1 MRKPEAKYKY
11 LLNQDKYDP
20 EVKKAVSRKSISH
33 NDANKINAIQEMMAK
48 EREEK
53 GSRNIVT
60 SENRADFMA
69 KKLGLEKKNSGEG
82 GPTEKPHGIYHAGT
96 DELHSHFP
104 THDKAME
111 VYKDMRKNYDYAIG
125 ELSEKELKK
134 HGYK

>member
-1 MRKPEAKYKY
+1 MKKPESKYRY
-11 LLNQDKYDP
+11 LVNQDKYDP
-20 EVKKAVSRKSISH
+20 EIKMAVAKKAITHS
-33 NDANKINAIQEMMAK
+33 DANKINAIQEMMAK

-69 KKLGLEKKNSGEG
+69 KKLGLEKKHSGEG
-82 GPTEKPHGIYHAGT
+82 GPIEKPHGIYHSGT
-96 DELHSHFP
+96 DELHSHFS
-104 THDKAME
+104 THDKAYK
-111 VYKDMRKNYDYAIG
+111 VYNEMRKKYDYAIG